1 MSRSTTHLK
10 ALQVSMPTWAPLVS
24 RQPSS
29 TSLTSWTRRPLTTM
43 FTIPT
48 YCMCGS
54 ATGWFQ
60 HLFVVVCVVHLFT
73 SGEVYRLVNPGTM
86 SVYITLA
93 FILYVVHVVCM
104 CLCTITDALEGLRNC
119 DQAVFPFTSFTTRL
133 RSTSPPPS
141 HHLHLTPLSS
151 SIFSPH
157 PSLALR
163 FWVNLVKN
171 PEFVF
176 DVSKS
181 HTVDA
186 CLSVVAQA
194 IMDSCSLTEE
204 KLTRVSVW
212 VSGLLAPPATPLC
225 ITD

>member
-10 ALQVSMPTWAPLVS
+10 ALQVSTPTWAPLAS

-43 FTIPT
+43 FTTPT

-54 ATGWFQ
+54 ATGWLR
-60 HLFVVVCVVHLFT
+60 HLFVVVCAVHLFT
-73 SGEVYRLVNPGTM
+73 AGEVYRLVNPGTM

-93 FILYVVHVVCM
+93 CILYVVHVVCM
-104 CLCTITDALEGLRNC
+104 CLC
-119 DQAVFPFTSFTTRL
+119 
-133 RSTSPPPS
+133 PS

-212 VSGLLAPPATPLC
+212 VSVLLAPPATHLC